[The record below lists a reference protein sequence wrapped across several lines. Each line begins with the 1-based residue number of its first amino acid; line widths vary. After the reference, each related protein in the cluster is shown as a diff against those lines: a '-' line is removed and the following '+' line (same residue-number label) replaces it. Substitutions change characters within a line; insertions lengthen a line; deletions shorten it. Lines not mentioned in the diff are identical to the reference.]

1 MSRKRVFASLSLAL
15 GLVLIF
21 SVPVAAQSSDQP
33 AHNPALSLKTDYPT
47 MVIGIDDNV
56 TIELTLS
63 TETEAQIVD
72 LSVDGLP
79 SGWSSSFRG
88 GSHTVKAAYV
98 EPGNSALVSLRVE
111 PPAAVEPGSY
121 QFQVVADGNGVE
133 ASLPVEI
140 IVQER
145 VPANLTFDID
155 LPTLRGRPST
165 TFRYSVALN
174 NEGDEDLTADLFAQ
188 APNVFQ
194 VVFKSAGQE
203 VTSIPI
209 EANSSKSLSVEA
221 QPLLNVIPAEDYT
234 ITLRAQS
241 GDVSTSTEVV
251 AEVVGQ
257 SSIGL
262 KTPDGRLSG
271 RAVAGDETSYTI
283 LVQNTGSAPATGI
296 TMSSTPPTGWTV
308 SFDPQ
313 EIDVLGP
320 GQQQEVGVSVQPN
333 DKALAGDYVVTF
345 RATPENENVQTMD
358 FRVTVRTS
366 TLWGVVGIGL
376 IAISVGVVGWA
387 VMRFGRR

>member
-221 QPLLNVIPAEDYT
+221 QPLLNVIPAADYT

-296 TMSSTPPTGWTV
+296 TLSSTPPTGWTV

-333 DKALAGDYVVTF
+333 DKALAGDYIVTF

>member
-98 EPGNSALVSLRVE
+98 EPGNSAFVSLRVE